1 MTIEIEGASLPDPD
15 ALRDALREVVDPEVG
30 MNIVDMGLIYS
41 IDLTPDEL
49 RLEMTMTSPA
59 CPMGEMILEEV
70 EDRLRR
76 LLPDGFPLQVDLV
89 WEPPWEPARMS
100 DEARQHFGW

>member
-1 MTIEIEGASLPDPD
+1 MTINTTGTSLPDPD
-15 ALRDALREVVDPEVG
+15 ALRAALRDVVDPEVG
-30 MNIVDMGLIYS
+30 MNIVDLGLIYG
-41 IDLTPDEL
+41 IDLTPGGL

-70 EDRLRR
+70 EDRLRC
-76 LLPDGFPLQVDLV
+76 LLPEGFPLQVDLV